1 MLESAAMRKPRRSED
16 AMPDLVQAL
25 MARRPDV
32 SFQARLTADDKAEFA
47 ERGFIKVDRIT
58 SDEEVAWLQ
67 EVYDG
72 LFDGEAGAYVVR
84 DVMTRIDQQRGD
96 RIGQIIRPENYLPE
110 LKETQFWKN
119 SRRLAAE
126 LLALP
131 EGELNGW
138 GHMVRKAPRDDE
150 ALPFHQDEGF
160 WDPNFDYQALGV
172 WMPLDPATV
181 ESGCMSLVPGSHKLG
196 IQPHQLGQGD
206 PAVTYIELVDQ
217 AGAAARA
224 VPHPI
229 PIGGASFHHCR
240 TIHGS
245 GPNTSDHPRRAYINE
260 WQAEP
265 AKRERPKDH
274 PWFWPRY
281 EEMMKHAAERMKPA
295 VAPA

>member
-1 MLESAAMRKPRRSED
+1 MA
-16 AMPDLVQAL
+16 DLVQDL

-32 SFQARLTADDKAEFA
+32 AFEAVLTDEARAEYA
-47 ERGFIKVDRIT
+47 ERGFTKIDQIT
-58 SDEEVAWLQ
+58 SDEEVEWLQ
-67 EVYDG
+67 AVYDA
-72 LFDGEAGAYVVR
+72 LFGGEAGAYVVR
-84 DVMTRIDQQRGD
+84 DVMTRIDSQRGD

-119 SRRLAAE
+119 SRRLAAQ
-126 LLALP
+126 LLELP

-138 GHMVRKAPRDDE
+138 GHMVRKAPRDTE
-150 ALPFHQDEGF
+150 ALPLHQDEGF
-160 WDPNFDYQALGV
+160 WDPNFDYKALGV

-181 ESGCMSLVPGSHKLG
+181 ESGCMSLVPGSHREG
-196 IQPHQLGQGD
+196 IKPHQLGQGD
-206 PAVTYIELVDQ
+206 PAVTYIELVHQPHD
-217 AGAAARA
+217 RA

-245 GPNTSDHPRRAYINE
+245 GPNASNHVRRAYINE

-265 AKRERPKDH
+265 VKRATPKDH
-274 PWFWPRY
+274 PWFWPRHEAMLRY
-281 EEMMKHAAERMKPA
+281 AAERMKPA